1 MANYRLEDDTHDF
14 EKGRIRALRDER
26 LYIQKKTF
34 TKWVNSFLI
43 KVRIEINDLF
53 LDLADGKCLMKL
65 LEIISG
71 EKLGKPNHGKM
82 RVHKIENV
90 NKCLAFLHTKVR
102 LESIGAEDIVDGNPR
117 LILGL
122 IWTIILRFQIQEIE
136 INVDEQNEE
145 GGEKRSAKDAL
156 LLWCQRNVR
165 GYKNVD
171 IRDFTSSW
179 RDGMAF
185 NALLHKQRPDLVD
198 YNSLHPSNHTYNL
211 NNAFDIAE
219 KKLGISKLLDPEDV
233 DVQRPDEKS
242 ILTYVAGYY
251 HTFSKLNEGQRG
263 AKKINAIVTKIK
275 RIEDQKEQYKLD
287 SRDLLK
293 WIAIKTE
300 EMGKRNFS
308 NSLEGVQNDFKGFQV
323 FSFSEKPPKAK
334 EHTMLQVTFFEI
346 EMKLKELRQPPFVPP
361 EGQRISDIEQAWRS
375 LEKEEHLKNTALKME
390 ILRQQKLE
398 QLAAQ
403 FNQKI
408 GLRNGYLDEMI
419 LVLSDSRY
427 GSNLSNV
434 EASFKKHQA
443 ISADILS
450 RENRFKDIEKKMGY
464 FEDENYHGKGGI
476 KKSGEGVLAKWKH
489 LLELLSKHQQK
500 LELDTE
506 MLAHL
511 RDIDTVHNS
520 VISLQTSFDSEEFQK
535 AANIEQSMQK
545 LNLYESEIKAIQ
557 DSIKRLKSQGKQFS
571 CVKGPISENIEKN
584 VNKLEEDYKQLSSVA
599 KTTREKFEELQCIHQ
614 IKNDLDDIGHWLSE
628 KTALSSTAILVKDIQ
643 ALNIQL
649 EKQKTAQNEF
659 KKWLKKYD
667 KVQQSAK
674 KFSLSDDGFN
684 EKVKSIDKQWEDLK
698 NIYTEKENRL
708 ASLFSTLNLNSDL
721 NEAESW
727 LKDIHTLVTASDVG
741 IDEVTSNSLLNRH
754 KEICQR
760 ISVFDEKEL
769 AKLKESVEQIMKDSK
784 TTEKTQRKV
793 SQQRSVPQVRALYA
807 YGGHGIDVKKGELM
821 FLLAKSN
828 KDWWNVRTA
837 AGNDGF
843 VPKNYV
849 KEVEPK
855 IVQVEVVEDV
865 EHFKTGGEDLS
876 PNTMKNRFE
885 ALASLHNNISKKAG
899 RRKTSLENAMKF
911 FSFKA
916 ECDRIK
922 FWLSERQ
929 KDLLAI
935 KSPEEN
941 GLKIDEIC
949 KSISRYEPNIQ
960 GLRKTGKE
968 LIPTIPSSKDQ
979 IIQALNEVE
988 KLWSSIDNLRKVYE
1002 KKITNSV
1009 QIEKFKKSVEETND
1023 WIVEKLHYIDA
1034 LDSLF
1039 KTNPLD
1045 NMIRRHK
1052 ALEREMMPIAQR
1064 VEDVQL
1070 SYNTVSFTDEA
1081 KSVAPKIEKMAQL
1094 HQELTQKFDDKG
1106 SQLLA
1111 KINEKKF
1118 SKLSKEYLNWLSS
1131 RQTQLEQSAVSS
1143 KDVSKSDVMKTLM
1156 EEIDEEFATK
1166 EDDYKEALEIAKALA
1181 DRGDNENVEKVLQQ
1195 MKQGRSDLNNLLKEQ
1210 QQFVELVSEFRKFNQ
1225 EADSIDRHISSCR
1238 RMLPELSQRLNDE
1251 ELDDMI
1257 KVLQSFYIV
1266 FLWLN
1271 PSR

>member
-1 MANYRLEDDTHDF
+1 
-14 EKGRIRALRDER
+14 
-26 LYIQKKTF
+26 
-34 TKWVNSFLI
+34 
-43 KVRIEINDLF
+43 
-53 LDLADGKCLMKL
+53 
-65 LEIISG
+65 
-71 EKLGKPNHGKM
+71 
-82 RVHKIENV
+82 
-90 NKCLAFLHTKVR
+90 
-102 LESIGAEDIVDGNPR
+102 
-117 LILGL
+117 
-122 IWTIILRFQIQEIE
+122 
-136 INVDEQNEE
+136 
-145 GGEKRSAKDAL
+145 
-156 LLWCQRNVR
+156 
-165 GYKNVD
+165 
-171 IRDFTSSW
+171 
-179 RDGMAF
+179 MAF
-185 NALLHKQRPDLVD
+185 NALLHKQRPDSMN
-198 YNSLHPSNHTYNL
+198 YASLHPSNHTDNL
-211 NNAFDIAE
+211 NNAFTIAE
-219 KKLGISKLLDPEDV
+219 QKFGISKLLDPEDV

-242 ILTYVAGYY
+242 ILTYVASYY

-275 RIEDQKEQYKLD
+275 RIEEQKEQYKLD
-287 SRDLLK
+287 SKELLK
-293 WIAIKTE
+293 WIAVKTE
-300 EMGKRNFS
+300 EMGERNFS
-308 NSLEGVQNDFKGFQV
+308 NSLEGVQNDFKRFQV

-334 EHTMLQVTFFEI
+334 EFTLHQVTFFEI
-346 EMKLKELRQPPFVPP
+346 EMKLKELRQPLFVPP
-361 EGQRISDIEQAWRS
+361 EGQRISDIEQAWRG
-375 LEKEEHLKNTALKME
+375 LEKEEHFKNAALKME

-403 FNQKI
+403 FHQKI

-434 EASFKKHQA
+434 EASLKKHQA

-450 RENRFKDIEKKMGY
+450 RENRFKDIEKKIDY
-464 FEDENYHGKGGI
+464 FEEENYHAKKDI
-476 KKSGEGVLAKWKH
+476 KKSGESVLDKWKS
-489 LLELLSKHQQK
+489 LLELLNKHQQK

-511 RDIDTVHNS
+511 RDLDTVHNS
-520 VISLQTSFDSEEFQK
+520 VLSLQKSFDSEEFQK

-557 DSIKRLKSQGKQFS
+557 DSIKRLKSQCKQFS
-571 CVKGPISENIEKN
+571 TVKGPISENVAKN
-584 VNKLEEDYKQLSSVA
+584 LNLLEEDYKKLSSIA
-599 KTTREKFEELQCIHQ
+599 KTTRQRFEDLQCIHQ
-614 IKNDLDDIGHWLSE
+614 IKNDLDDIGHWLAE
-628 KTALSSTAILVKDIQ
+628 KTALSSTSILVKDVQ
-643 ALNIQL
+643 ALNVQL
-649 EKQKTAQNEF
+649 EKQKTAQTEF

-667 KVQQSAK
+667 NVQQSAK
-674 KFSLSDDGFN
+674 KFSLSDKSFN

-698 NIYTEKENRL
+698 SIYGEKEKRL

-727 LKDIHTLVTASDVG
+727 LKDIHTLVTANDVG

-754 KEICQR
+754 KEVCQQ
-760 ISVFDEKEL
+760 INTFDDKEL
-769 AKLKESVEQIMKDSK
+769 AKLNDGVESLMKEAKVESK
-784 TTEKTQRKV
+784 VQRKV
-793 SQQRSVPQVRALYA
+793 SQQRSVPQVRALYS
-807 YGGHGIDVKKGELM
+807 YSGHGIDVKKGELM

-837 AGNDGF
+837 TGCDGF

-855 IVQVEVVEDV
+855 VVQVEVVQDV
-865 EHFKTGGEDLS
+865 EHFKTGNEDLS
-876 PNTMKNRFE
+876 PNTLKNRYE
-885 ALASLHNNISKKAG
+885 ALVSLYNNISKKAG
-899 RRKTSLENAMKF
+899 RRKTALENAMKF
-911 FSFKA
+911 FAFKA

-935 KSPEEN
+935 KKPEEN
-941 GLKIDEIC
+941 SLKIDEIC
-949 KSISRYEPNIQ
+949 KSISKYESNIQ
-960 GLRKTGKE
+960 GLRKTGQE

-988 KLWSSIDNLRKVYE
+988 KLWANMENLRKVYE

-1023 WIVEKLHYIDA
+1023 WIVEKLQYIDA
-1034 LDSLF
+1034 LDSMF

-1064 VEDVQL
+1064 VEDVRL
-1070 SYNTVSFTDEA
+1070 SYKTVSFTDEA
-1081 KSVAPKIEKMAQL
+1081 RSVAPKVEKMSQL

-1118 SKLSKEYLNWLSS
+1118 SKLNKEYCDWLSS
-1131 RQTQLEQSAVSS
+1131 RKSQLEQSAVTGN
-1143 KDVSKSDVMKTLM
+1143 DVSKSDVMKTLM

-1166 EDDYKEALEIAKALA
+1166 EDDYKEALEIGKALLE
-1181 DRGDNENVEKVLQQ
+1181 RGDNPNVDKMLQQ
-1195 MKQGRSDLNNLLKEQ
+1195 MKLGRSELNNLLKEQ
-1210 QQFVELVSEFRKFNQ
+1210 QQFVELVSEFRRFNQ
-1225 EADSIDRHISSCR
+1225 EASAIERHISSCR

-1257 KVLQSFYIV
+1257 KVLNAI
-1266 FLWLN
+1266 
-1271 PSR
+1271 